1 MIQIEGI
8 SKAFGGLQAVDSVQF
23 TVERGGITGLIGPNG
38 AGKTTLFS
46 ILAGFLTADQGR
58 VLLDGDDVTGLP
70 PHKLFHR
77 GLVRTF
83 QIPKEFSRMSVRE
96 NLMIVPPAQSGE
108 RLSMSWLRWG
118 KVKREDRRIGEK
130 VDEVLDFLNL
140 THVADE
146 LAGNL
151 SGGQKKLLELG
162 RTMMI
167 DAKVVLLDEPG
178 AGVNR
183 TLLNNIRDAIRR
195 LNRDRGYTFC
205 LIEHDMDLIAQ
216 LCDPVVVMAQGQVI
230 AQGTM
235 DEVRADPLVQDA
247 YLGGGVS
254 GRGVSAITEADVART
269 RGAGGPGEEA
279 GDGTDNGTDNGEE
292 EWRP

>member
-8 SKAFGGLQAVDSVQF
+8 SKSFGGLRAVDSVHF
-23 TVERGGITGLIGPNG
+23 SVAKGGITGLIGPNG

-46 ILAGFLTADQGR
+46 ILAGFLKADAGR
-58 VLLDGDDVTGLP
+58 VTLDGEDITGLP

-83 QIPKEFSRMSVRE
+83 QIPKEFSRMTVRD
-96 NLMIVPPAQSGE
+96 NLTIVPPEQAGE
-108 RLSMSWLRWG
+108 SLPLAWFRWG
-118 KVKREDRRIGEK
+118 KVKREDRRVREK

-183 TLLNNIRDAIRR
+183 TLLNSIRDSIRR
-195 LNRDRGYTFC
+195 LNEERGYTFC

-216 LCDPVVVMAQGQVI
+216 LCDPVVVMAQGQVL

-235 DEVRADPLVQDA
+235 EDIRANTEVQEA

-254 GRGVSAITEADVART
+254 GRGVSTMSNEDLAGRDR
-269 RGAGGPGEEA
+269 RSDGANGPGA
-279 GDGTDNGTDNGEE
+279 SEE

>member
-1 MIQIEGI
+1 LIQIEGI
-8 SKAFGGLQAVDSVQF
+8 SKAFGGLQAVDSVHF
-23 TVERGGITGLIGPNG
+23 TVATGGITGLIGPNG

-46 ILAGFLTADQGR
+46 ILAGFLPADEGR
-58 VLLDGDDVTGLP
+58 VLLDGKDITGLP
-70 PHKLFHR
+70 PHTLFHR

-83 QIPKEFSRMSVRE
+83 QIPHEFSRMTVRD
-96 NLMIVPPAQSGE
+96 NLMIVPPGQSGE
-108 RLSMSWLRWG
+108 RLTHTWFRWG
-118 KVKREDRRIGEK
+118 KVKAQDRTVRQK
-130 VDEVLDFLNL
+130 VDEVLEFLNL

-195 LNRDRGYTFC
+195 LNQERGYTFC

-216 LCDPVVVMAQGQVI
+216 LCDPVVVMAQGKVI
-230 AQGTM
+230 AEGPM
-235 DEVRADPLVQDA
+235 DEIRANEEVQNA

-254 GRGVSAITEADVART
+254 GRGVSAMTEDDIGKGRAT
-269 RGAGGPGEEA
+269 GPDA
-279 GDGTDNGTDNGEE
+279 PANGDPEGDE
-292 EWRP
+292 EWQP